1 MSRLRAPR
9 THGQCPPM
17 DTDHAKIRLLQA
29 RQAVLDSTSQLDRQ
43 AYSLLA
49 DRRTGAE
56 RVRGI
61 DDPDIVNVEL
71 ALNRQLADGTVA
83 ALHAIEEALERVEAG
98 TYGVCTRCGR
108 DIPAER
114 LELRPMAATCVP
126 CAR

>member
-1 MSRLRAPR
+1 
-9 THGQCPPM
+9 M
-17 DTDHAKIRLLQA
+17 DTDHARTRLLQA
-29 RQAVLDSTSQLDRQ
+29 RAAVLDSTSQLDRQ

-49 DRRTGAE
+49 DRRAGAE

-71 ALNRQLADGTVA
+71 ALNRQLAGGTVA
-83 ALHAIEEALERVEAG
+83 ALQEIEEALERLEVG
-98 TYGVCTRCGR
+98 TYGMCIRCGS